1 MKLEKQNILFIVRTM
16 GLGGTENVVIQL
28 CEILSKKVNKIVV
41 CSSGGVHEE
50 KLQEMGI
57 KHYMIPDIASKNPMD
72 MLKSCRSIKS
82 IIDKEQITIVHS
94 HHRMAA
100 FYAELVAPK
109 SVVKVANAHNTF
121 TDKKKLTQLA
131 YRNTKV
137 IAVGEM
143 VKKNLTEYF
152 EIPKE
157 QVCVIHNAVKPFDGK
172 IVPIEMLYKE
182 HAKGNVLIGNIGR
195 LDPELKTQGIK
206 GLTHGAKMEQEL
218 WDEFYA
224 NPERLVFESE
234 RLIAKFSKKNIEEIT
249 DIDITNLPE
258 GKERETI
265 IRQRVNQSF
274 FRSVVMSSYN
284 YRCCISGVGNPQ
296 LLEACHIVDWTTE
309 VANRTNPKNGLC
321 LNSFFHKA
329 YDQYLLAITPDFKI
343 LLAEELIR
351 KTANSLFKTY
361 LERINGNSITLPD
374 KFKPRKD
381 LLELHY
387 KAFLNRKIA
396 K

>member
-16 GLGGTENVVIQL
+16 GLGGTENVVLQL
-28 CEILSKKVNKIVV
+28 CEILSGKVNKIVV
-41 CSSGGVHEE
+41 CSSGGVHEK

-57 KHYMIPDIASKNPMD
+57 KHYQIPDIASKNPMD

-82 IIDKEQITIVHS
+82 IIDKEQIIIVHS

-195 LDPELKTQGIK
+195 LSEQKGMTYFIEAAEITARTHPEARFIIVGDGEEREQLQAQVKAK
-206 GLTHGAKMEQEL
+206 GLQDKVLFLGYRNDIQNVMSQLDFVVLSSLWEGLPLTPIEAYSVGKTVIGTAVDGTPEIIRDGVDGYLVEPRNPMQLAEKMNEL
-218 WDEFYA
+218 IENPEMRERMGIQAMKRYRDEFS
-224 NPERLVFESE
+224 FEKLSE
-234 RLIAKFSKKNIEEIT
+234 RYIAFY
-249 DIDITNLPE
+249 E
-258 GKERETI
+258 G
-265 IRQRVNQSF
+265 
-274 FRSVVMSSYN
+274 
-284 YRCCISGVGNPQ
+284 
-296 LLEACHIVDWTTE
+296 L
-309 VANRTNPKNGLC
+309 
-321 LNSFFHKA
+321 
-329 YDQYLLAITPDFKI
+329 
-343 LLAEELIR
+343 
-351 KTANSLFKTY
+351 
-361 LERINGNSITLPD
+361 
-374 KFKPRKD
+374 
-381 LLELHY
+381 
-387 KAFLNRKIA
+387 
-396 K
+396 